1 MELEEIKFGTPPNNL
16 ILAGMWTANNNPR
29 NYAIIGDPAVR
40 LVVSSSKDASADR
53 PTMEPV
59 QLPAGLGQKPAES
72 SADSVAGEIDLK
84 QAQTQLI
91 ASLEQFVNTA
101 PKTLVDS
108 AETLQTATSIAT
120 TLLNV
125 LKALS

>member
-1 MELEEIKFGTPPNNL
+1 MRL
-16 ILAGMWTANNNPR
+16 LA
-29 NYAIIGDPAVR
+29 IGAVR

-53 PTMEPV
+53 PRIEPV
-59 QLPAGLGQKPAES
+59 HLPDGLGQKPAES

-91 ASLEQFVNTA
+91 ASLELFVNTA
-101 PKTLVDS
+101 PKATVDS
-108 AETLQTATSIAT
+108 AESLQTATSIALY
-120 TLLNV
+120 LLNV

>member
-1 MELEEIKFGTPPNNL
+1 
-16 ILAGMWTANNNPR
+16 MWTANNAR

-40 LVVSSSKDASADR
+40 LVVSSSKDASGDR
-53 PTMEPV
+53 PTIEPMH
-59 QLPAGLGQKPAES
+59 LPDDLGQKSAES

-91 ASLEQFVNTA
+91 ASLELFVNTA
-101 PKTLVDS
+101 PKTTVDS
-108 AETLQTATSIAT
+108 AETLQTATSIT
-120 TLLNV
+120 INMLNV